1 MKIAVA
7 GPSGYASFKIR
18 AATLAAVNGWDLIDC
33 RRPPPQRYDTIWLV
47 KRHLSQSPGD
57 LQVIRKACDRLVVDP
72 LDWVASPSRIK
83 DVERLWSDLAA
94 GIGVD
99 DWIATSPACAKTMA
113 ESGPRVHM
121 LPHQSDHRIAATW
134 HNPDGPIVYAGL
146 KTFIA
151 PALESIKGACEIL
164 GRRFVCHMSGYNG
177 WRSLEGAALQI
188 CFRMPPHDGPFERN
202 CRSQIKLA
210 NSAAGHI
217 PAVCCG
223 TEAERS
229 LWPMVLWA
237 PLEESIKNQKL
248 LAKMLREAMDFQSVP
263 TPAYTLVDFAADARR
278 VVEDGENE
286 MIAAEPWADELDR
299 EISVEAFGE

>member
-210 NSAAGHI
+210 NSAEGGI
-217 PAVCCG
+217 PAICCG
-223 TEAERS
+223 TEAELS
-229 LWPMVLWA
+229 LWPEAYSPQWDSPEELA
-237 PLEESIKNQKL
+237 DRLEEALRNEPLSPAYL
-248 LAKMLREAMDFQSVP
+248 LA
-263 TPAYTLVDFAADARR
+263 DFARDARH
-278 VVEDGENE
+278 VVEQGQIETW
-286 MIAAEPWADELDR
+286 AEAWVSDAEVDVAKV
-299 EISVEAFGE
+299 VE